1 MKLLSATFDNFR
13 NIKHFSFDFDER
25 MNILFGKNAQ
35 GKTNVIEG
43 IYLFAGGKS
52 FRRAKDGEMRMF
64 GSDFTMLSA
73 EYSSKTRSCKMAIRY
88 RDTNRRDMYLNG
100 ARVSKLSDFIGNF
113 RAVLF
118 CPAHLS
124 IVQADPSVRRAFI
137 DGAISQYKPTYLEA
151 IIEYQK
157 VLEQRNAL
165 LRSYEENPEGFDL
178 LYDVLSEK
186 LAKDGGYITAVRAEY
201 LEKLF
206 GFANGLLSD
215 MSGGGETLSYEY
227 NTSISATG
235 DVTNAAKNEKAYI
248 EAIEKHREKEKIVGT
263 SLVGAHRDDF
273 EIFLSGRPAKTFA
286 SQGQQRSIALA
297 LKLAEGELSKLECGE
312 YPVLLLDDVLSE
324 LDRDRKNYVLS
335 QLTGRQVI
343 ITSCDENDFKDIDD
357 GKKIRV
363 ENGEYEYVT

>member
-13 NIKHFSFDFDER
+13 NIKHFSFEFDER

-52 FRRAKDGEMRMF
+52 FRRAKDSDMRMF
-64 GSDFTMLSA
+64 GSEFTMLSA
-73 EYSSKTRSCKMAIRY
+73 EYSSGGRDCKMALRY

-100 ARVSKLSDFIGNF
+100 ARVPKLADFIGNF

-124 IVQADPSVRRAFI
+124 IVQAEPSVRRAFI
-137 DGAISQYKPTYLEA
+137 DGAISQFLPMYLET

-165 LRSYEENPEGFDL
+165 LRSYENNPEGFDL

-186 LAKDGGYITAVRAEY
+186 LAKDCGYITAVRAEY
-201 LEKLF
+201 LKKLF
-206 GFANGLLSD
+206 GFANDLLSD
-215 MSGGGETLSYEY
+215 MSDGGETLSYEY
-227 NTSISATG
+227 NTSISALG
-235 DVTNAAKNEKAYI
+235 GLSDAKENEKAYLSLI
-248 EAIEKHREKEKIVGT
+248 DKYREKEKIVGT
-263 SLVGAHRDDF
+263 SLIGAHRDDF
-273 EIFLSGRPAKTFA
+273 EIFLSSRAAKTFA

-312 YPVLLLDDVLSE
+312 YPVFLLDDVLSE

-335 QLTGRQVI
+335 RLSGRQVI
-343 ITSCDENDFKDIDD
+343 ITSCDENDFKGIDC
-357 GKKIRV
+357 GKKIYV
-363 ENGEYEYVT
+363 ENGAYTYV